1 MIEEIRLPKIS
12 ENVDT
17 GQVIKIL
24 VKAGDFVEAEQS
36 LVELET
42 DKAVFELPSPLKGK
56 ITEINIKEDQEVKT
70 GQVLFKIDT
79 K

>member
-24 VKAGDFVEAEQS
+24 VKAGDFVEVEQS

-56 ITEINIKEDQEVKT
+56 ITEINVKEGDEVET